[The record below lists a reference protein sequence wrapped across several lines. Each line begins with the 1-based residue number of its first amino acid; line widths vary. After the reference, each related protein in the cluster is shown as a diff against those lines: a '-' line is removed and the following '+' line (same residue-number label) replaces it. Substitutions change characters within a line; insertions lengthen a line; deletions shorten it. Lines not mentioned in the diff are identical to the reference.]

1 MLFDLK
7 TVTHVSGPNRHLSR
21 RLHNWQAAGWP
32 VELRGADPNPMEN
45 KGHGEEGGVVCLVSG
60 DGKKPGRDE
69 ARTTEGQR
77 RRKARTGEGHGPE
90 NGTDRATMGLAG
102 GAADREWTASYGFQL
117 RLSFEA
123 RRLGPQPRYERRAG
137 SD

>member
-90 NGTDRATMGLAG
+90 KGTDR
-102 GAADREWTASYGFQL
+102 RTARTEQRWGWPVAL
-117 RLSFEA
+117 RIA
-123 RRLGPQPRYERRAG
+123 NGPPPTVFN
-137 SD
+137 